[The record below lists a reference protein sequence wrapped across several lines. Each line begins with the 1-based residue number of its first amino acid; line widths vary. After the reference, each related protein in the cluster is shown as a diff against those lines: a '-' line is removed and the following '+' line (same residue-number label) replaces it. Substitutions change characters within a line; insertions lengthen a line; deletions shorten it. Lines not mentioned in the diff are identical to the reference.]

1 MNLVTA
7 TGSRTHRGYI
17 LSPAARAPVFVGHLS
32 PGSRTHRG
40 LHSVARSAGSGLCWS
55 SFPRFADSPGLHS
68 VARSAGSCPFLCLLP
83 RFADSPGA
91 TFCRPLRGLMSFLVS
106 SPPVRGLTGGYIL
119 SPAARA
125 HVLSCVFTPGSR
137 THRGLHSVA
146 RSAGSCPLLC
156 LHPRFAD
163 SPGATFCR
171 PLRGLMSFLV
181 SSPPVRGLTGG

>member
-1 MNLVTA
+1 APRAHV
-7 TGSRTHRGYI
+7 
-17 LSPAARAPVFVGHLS
+17 LSCVFT

-40 LHSVARSAGSGLCWS
+40 LA
-55 SFPRFADSPGLHS
+55 
-68 VARSAGSCPFLCLLP
+68 
-83 RFADSPGA
+83 
-91 TFCRPLRGLMSFLVS
+91 FCRPLRGLRSLLVIL
-106 SPPVRGLTGGYIL
+106 PPVRGLTGGYIL

-125 HVLSCVFTPGSR
+125 PVFVGHPTPGSR

-181 SSPPVRGLTGG
+181 SSPPVRGLTGGYILSPAPRAHVLSCVFTPGSRTHRGLHS

>member
-1 MNLVTA
+1 
-7 TGSRTHRGYI
+7 GYI
-17 LSPAARAPVFVGHLS
+17 LSPAPRAHVLSCVFT

-40 LHSVARSAGSGLCWS
+40 LHSVARCAGSGLCWS
-55 SFPRFADSPGLHS
+55 SF
-68 VARSAGSCPFLCLLP
+68 P

-91 TFCRPLRGLMSFLVS
+91 TFCRPLRGLMSFLVSSPPVRGLTGGYILSPAARARVFLVS

-146 RSAGSCPLLC
+146 R
-156 LHPRFAD
+156 
-163 SPGATFCR
+163 
-171 PLRGLMSFLV
+171 
-181 SSPPVRGLTGG
+181 